1 MYELFA
7 ERSFSAAHHLEH
19 YAGNCSRWHGHN
31 WTVRVKV
38 AADALD
44 HVGLGL
50 DLRDI
55 KSALE
60 EILEPMDHAVLNE
73 VPDLEGR
80 NPTCENLAEYFYH
93 ALGAKLNT
101 EHARV
106 SRVDVT
112 ETPTSGASY
121 FE

>member
-7 ERSFSAAHHLEH
+7 ERSFSAAHHLKN

-31 WTVRVKV
+31 WTVRVV
-38 AADALD
+38 VVTDMLNEI
-44 HVGLGL
+44 GLGM

-55 KSALE
+55 KRALE
-60 EILEPMDHAVLNE
+60 ETLEPMDHAVLND
-73 VPDLEGR
+73 VAGLEGR
-80 NPTCENLAEYFYH
+80 NPTCEHLAEYFYH
-93 ALGAKLNT
+93 TLGAKLNT
-101 EHARV
+101 ERARV